1 MTPIF
6 NKNKIIKNNSH
17 LNGNSSNKISN
28 SSNKISNIINEYMNN
43 ITDKCFQKIQ
53 FCSKNQQKNVTILTP
68 TIYNYNDVLAYDYTI
83 PQLKGFAKELNI
95 KMGGKK
101 IEILKRIYSHLHFFL
116 NITKVQKLVR
126 GCIARKYKELHGP
139 ASVNRKL
146 CNNRNDFITLEPVE
160 EINFH
165 QFFSYKDTD
174 GFIYGFNIIS
184 LYNLFL
190 KSDDFKKMQNPY
202 NRNNIPYSILKTIK
216 KIIRLSIML
225 CIPIQLHF
233 EDDTENLSI
242 EKTIELRALS
252 VFQKIDSLGNYSN
265 SEWFL
270 TLNKI
275 QLIKFVKELYEIW
288 SFRSQITNDVKH
300 KICPLGDP
308 FRYVSMA
315 YIHSETNILNIKKV
329 ILTVLE
335 NLVNTGVDKDSQTLG
350 AYYIL
355 GALTLVNDSAAISL
369 PWLFQSFGYF

>member
-6 NKNKIIKNNSH
+6 NKNKIIKSNNH
-17 LNGNSSNKISN
+17 LVGNSSNKISN
-28 SSNKISNIINEYMNN
+28 TINDYMIN
-43 ITDKCFQKIQ
+43 ITNKCSHLVFQ
-53 FCSKNQQKNVTILTP
+53 FCSKPQQKNVPILTP
-68 TIYNYNDVLAYDYTI
+68 NIYNYKDVLEYDYTV
-83 PQLKGFAKELNI
+83 PQLKSIAKELNI

-101 IEILKRIYSHLHFFL
+101 IEILKRIYSHFHFFF
-116 NITKVQKLVR
+116 NITKIQKLVR
-126 GCIARKYKELHGP
+126 GRLARKYKELHGP
-139 ASVNRKL
+139 DRKL
-146 CNNRNDFITLEPVE
+146 CTNRNDFITLEPLE

-165 QFFSYKDTD
+165 QFFSYKDKD
-174 GFIYGFNIIS
+174 GFIYGFNIVS

-190 KSDDFKKMQNPY
+190 KSDDLKKIQNPY
-202 NRNNIPYSILKTIK
+202 NRNNIPYTILKTIK
-216 KIIRLSIML
+216 KIIRLSIIL
-225 CIPIQLHF
+225 DIPIQLHF
-233 EDDTENLSI
+233 EDDTEKLSI
-242 EKTIELRALS
+242 EKAIELRALS

-270 TLNKI
+270 SLNKI
-275 QLIKFVKELYEIW
+275 QLIKFVKELHEIW
-288 SFRSQITNDVKH
+288 SYRSQITNDVKH

-308 FRYVSMA
+308 FRYVSMS

-329 ILTVLE
+329 ILKVLE

>member
-1 MTPIF
+1 MTPISTF
-6 NKNKIIKNNSH
+6 NKNKIIKNITH
-17 LNGNSSNKISN
+17 LTSN
-28 SSNKISNIINEYMNN
+28 SSNKISNIINEYMDI
-43 ITDKCFQKIQ
+43 ITTNCLQRIQ
-53 FCSKNQQKNVTILTP
+53 FCSKSQQKNVPILVP
-68 TIYNYNDVLAYDYTI
+68 TIYNYNLVLAYDYNI
-83 PQLKGFAKELNI
+83 PQLKSFAKELNI

-101 IEILKRIYSHLHFFL
+101 IEILKRIYSHLHFFF
-116 NITKVQKLVR
+116 NITKIQKLVR
-126 GCIARKYKELHGP
+126 GRQARKYKELHGP
-139 ASVNRKL
+139 ASINRKL

-190 KSDDFKKMQNPY
+190 KSDDLKKIQNPY
-202 NRNNIPYSILKTIK
+202 NRNNIPYTIMKIIK

-225 CIPIQLHF
+225 DIQIQLHF

-252 VFQKIDSLGNYSN
+252 LFQKIDSLGNYSN

-270 TLNKI
+270 SLNKI
-275 QLIKFVKELYEIW
+275 QLIKFVKELHEIW
-288 SFRSQITNDVKH
+288 SYRSQITNDVKH

-308 FRYVSMA
+308 FRYVSMS
-315 YIHSETNILNIKKV
+315 YIHSELNILNIKKV